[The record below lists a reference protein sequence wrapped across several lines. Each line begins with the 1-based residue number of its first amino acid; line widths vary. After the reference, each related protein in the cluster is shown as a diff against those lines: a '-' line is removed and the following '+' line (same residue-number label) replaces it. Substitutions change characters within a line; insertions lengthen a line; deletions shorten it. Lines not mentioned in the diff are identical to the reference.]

1 MAEIKNERFYSIDEV
16 GRQPFDFQNFMNY
29 ELEHYFHCNKLKDLK
44 ENVRY
49 TLLDEVE
56 KVRWDKDKYY
66 LCVKLCEHQTGKVIL
81 FDLAFL
87 LKTILLVPQVDIFYE
102 RYYSNAFLNNSMRA
116 KILRSKPYITKMEM
130 IDYFKSLVK
139 KQFIYFTFEKVKGI
153 PYYCRDWSHSKAL
166 SQIEEH
172 IIYNVHVATL

>member
-1 MAEIKNERFYSIDEV
+1 
-16 GRQPFDFQNFMNY
+16 
-29 ELEHYFHCNKLKDLK
+29 
-44 ENVRY
+44 
-49 TLLDEVE
+49 
-56 KVRWDKDKYY
+56 
-66 LCVKLCEHQTGKVIL
+66 
-81 FDLAFL
+81 
-87 LKTILLVPQVDIFYE
+87 
-102 RYYSNAFLNNSMRA
+102 MRA